1 MRKYNVFGKKL
12 SKTKALPFM
21 IFIFIGVLAGYYI
34 ITVTQTN
41 RLENLEKKETEL
53 ISEIDQ
59 LLQDEQT
66 QTYLEI
72 GEMMPFLPVSYER
85 QSIENDLLIAKGIA
99 DLHDALNYRVTLTDD
114 VSYPLN
120 NSVPNTLK
128 TVRINIS
135 FTADDDTKPI
145 TYLDQLLDANYIYYV
160 QSVNISF
167 LVDGDVQ
174 VEMIVY
180 TFYNQISQS

>member
-1 MRKYNVFGKKL
+1 M
-12 SKTKALPFM
+12 
-21 IFIFIGVLAGYYI
+21 
-34 ITVTQTN
+34 
-41 RLENLEKKETEL
+41 
-53 ISEIDQ
+53 
-59 LLQDEQT
+59 
-66 QTYLEI
+66 
-72 GEMMPFLPVSYER
+72 
-85 QSIENDLLIAKGIA
+85 
-99 DLHDALNYRVTLTDD
+99 HDALNYRVTLTDD

-167 LVDGDVQ
+167 LVDGDFQ